1 MSRPKRKVAE
11 LGEHALSAAV
21 GDVVARTM
29 SAAVGRYDAHAA
41 VDDQLERLGTLV
53 IMVRSAVDE
62 AERVHVSGW
71 WLRRWLWKLRDA
83 ALDGDE
89 VLRLFRQRR
98 QAELA
103 AEMGRGGLWNAATR
117 VARSARS
124 LVQPRG
130 GGDVVHRLGRTVA
143 RLEKLCAGLGDFL
156 KLLELEIMRSLRAPP
171 PSGPAEV
178 RGHGGDLAESITLS
192 HQDHTSLDGSESELD
207 LSYIS
212 DDEECISQAEYIA
225 CTVAIGLQIVTRK
238 LRRATGRLR
247 TPAPPGSC
255 SNPLVP
261 PGLEPDT
268 GRLQGMVADIR
279 DAVGIGGR
287 AGVDGKRRWLA
298 EWRRELQAVA
308 ERADRV
314 LQQLAV
320 PLAPTPAQA
329 GGGGDEAGAA
339 TSLGDDGAW
348 RTARSVET
356 AAAHLRA
363 YVTLVRLAVVA
374 NAVA

>member
-11 LGEHALSAAV
+11 LGELALSAAE

-62 AERVHVSGW
+62 AERVHGPGW
-71 WLRRWLWKLRDA
+71 WLRRWLWRLRDA
-83 ALDGDE
+83 ALDGNE

-103 AEMGRGGLWNAATR
+103 AERGRGGLWNAATR

-124 LVQPRG
+124 LVHPAAAG
-130 GGDVVHRLGRTVA
+130 TACTGWAA
-143 RLEKLCAGLGDFL
+143 RWREA
-156 KLLELEIMRSLRAPP
+156 
-171 PSGPAEV
+171 
-178 RGHGGDLAESITLS
+178 RGHGGDPAESITLS
-192 HQDHTSLDGSESELD
+192 HQDHTSLDGSESALD

-212 DDEECISQAEYIA
+212 DDEECISQAEYNA

-238 LRRATGRLR
+238 HRRATGRLR

-255 SNPLVP
+255 SNPLAP
-261 PGLEPDT
+261 PGLEPHT

-308 ERADRV
+308 DRADRV

-339 TSLGDDGAW
+339 TSLGDDEAW
-348 RTARSVET
+348 RTVRSVET

-374 NAVA
+374 NAAA

>member
-1 MSRPKRKVAE
+1 
-11 LGEHALSAAV
+11 
-21 GDVVARTM
+21 
-29 SAAVGRYDAHAA
+29 
-41 VDDQLERLGTLV
+41 
-53 IMVRSAVDE
+53 
-62 AERVHVSGW
+62 VH
-71 WLRRWLWKLRDA
+71 

-98 QAELA
+98 ADELA
-103 AEMGRGGLWNAATR
+103 AETGRGTLWNAARR

-124 LVQPRG
+124 LL
-130 GGDVVHRLGRTVA
+130 GDGDGVHRLSRTVA

-171 PSGPAEV
+171 PSGPAEA
-178 RGHGGDLAESITLS
+178 RGDPAESGILS
-192 HQDHTSLDGSESELD
+192 QPDYPSLDGSESELD

-225 CTVAIGLQIVTRK
+225 CKVSIGLQIVTRK

-255 SNPLVP
+255 SNPLTP
-261 PGLEPDT
+261 PGLEPDS
-268 GRLQGMVADIR
+268 GRLQWMVANIR

-287 AGVDGKRRWLA
+287 AGVGGRRRWLA

-308 ERADRV
+308 DRADRV
-314 LQQLAV
+314 LQQLA
-320 PLAPTPAQA
+320 APPPAVPAQA
-329 GGGGDEAGAA
+329 AGGGDEAGAA
-339 TSLGDDGAW
+339 TSLGDDEVW